1 MPISALNSHDSV
13 ESVNVLHRQNPC
25 SKSRRYPGVRS
36 QSPDPDWGEKNFS
49 NLPGFPSHSLAS
61 GGASFL
67 TVIFAQVLAYW
78 ALSSSHFS
86 SPGSVSGLIASAG
99 HSGSHTPQSM
109 HSSGW
114 ITSMFSPS

>member
-1 MPISALNSHDSV
+1 MPISAPISHDSV
-13 ESVNVLHRQNPC
+13 ESVNVFHRKKPC
-25 SKSRRYPGVRS
+25 SKAGRYPGVRP
-36 QSPDPDWGEKNFS
+36 QSPDPDSGEKNFRNFS
-49 NLPGFPSHSLAS
+49 GTPSQSLAS

-86 SPGSVSGLIASAG
+86 RPGSVSGLIASAG

-109 HSSGW
+109 HSSG
-114 ITSMFSPS
+114 